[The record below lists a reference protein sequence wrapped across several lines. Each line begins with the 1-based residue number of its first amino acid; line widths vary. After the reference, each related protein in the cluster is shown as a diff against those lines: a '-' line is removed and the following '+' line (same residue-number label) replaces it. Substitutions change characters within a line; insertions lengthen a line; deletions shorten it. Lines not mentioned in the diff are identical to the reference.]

1 MNDRDKKPAGSEPNE
16 KDGAVLRDRQ
26 AEWFEL
32 LKRLEPFPGP
42 KILSTDAELPPD
54 SIYSVFTLLV
64 ADIPAFEAVFA
75 NGEFNGHALFERY
88 AGVLDSNLEQF
99 VGVLAGHRAEMEA
112 AQKVWRLLAGNYT
125 GSACPDRTALTALTR
140 FMNDGFKCPPREG

>member
-1 MNDRDKKPAGSEPNE
+1 MAN
-16 KDGAVLRDRQ
+16 
-26 AEWFEL
+26 
-32 LKRLEPFPGP
+32 PGTQ
-42 KILSTDAELPPD
+42 LGPD
-54 SIYSVFTLLV
+54 SM
-64 ADIPAFEAVFA
+64 AVFQHDDVD
-75 NGEFNGHALFERY
+75 GEFNGHALFERY